1 MSEQPQ
7 RDREEAKGGRFK
19 RGSDVIEQVFPGGTK
34 ITMDILQDIALDLAK
49 IRS

>member
-7 RDREEAKGGRFK
+7 RDREEAKSDRFK
-19 RGSDVIEQVFPGGTK
+19 RGSDAIEQVFPGGTK
-34 ITMDILQDIALDLAK
+34 ITMDILEDIAPDFAT